1 MFGFDDFELEA
12 NSLVTEEFRASIFS
26 REKMG
31 NTNLESGVALPHANP
46 SMVIESNIFIVALKM
61 RLIGAIEKSN

>member
-1 MFGFDDFELEA
+1 MLLS
-12 NSLVTEEFRASIFS
+12 SL
-26 REKMG
+26 EKMG

-61 RLIGAIEKSN
+61 RLIGAIESQISHYG